1 MATNT
6 KNLLFEIPKRK
17 EGKQN
22 PTLLRVLLTKE
33 FTRLDF
39 GYTTPW
45 YYEKGGW
52 IKISPKT
59 YLQVEGSSEKQGL
72 KEAVGIAI
80 SPKRLD
86 FESTQDWQFF
96 SLYFEPIPRTD
107 CVFDMIESDKP
118 TKNDFN
124 YYGVVLN
131 IINGIELV

>member
-1 MATNT
+1 ME
-6 KNLLFEIPKRK
+6 KDPDSILFEIKVP
-17 EGKQN
+17 EKQN
-22 PTLLRVLLTKE
+22 PKMLRVVLTE
-33 FTRLDF
+33 NYTRIDF

-45 YYEKGGW
+45 FYEKGGW
-52 IKISPKT
+52 ITISPDT
-59 YLQVEGSSEKQGL
+59 YLRL
-72 KEAVGIAI
+72 KDLESRFILTNTEGIAI

-124 YYGVVLN
+124 YYGVELN
-131 IINGIELV
+131 SKKGLELV

>member
-1 MATNT
+1 ME
-6 KNLLFEIPKRK
+6 KYIDSILFEIKVP
-17 EGKQN
+17 EKQN
-22 PTLLRVLLTKE
+22 PKMLRVVLTE
-33 FTRLDF
+33 NYTRIDF

-45 YYEKGGW
+45 FYEKGGW
-52 IKISPKT
+52 ITISPDT
-59 YLQVEGSSEKQGL
+59 YLRL
-72 KEAVGIAI
+72 KDLESRFILTNTEGIAI

-124 YYGVVLN
+124 YYGVELN
-131 IINGIELV
+131 SKKGLELV

>member
-1 MATNT
+1 M
-6 KNLLFEIPKRK
+6 
-17 EGKQN
+17 
-22 PTLLRVLLTKE
+22 LRVVLTE
-33 FTRLDF
+33 NYTRIDF

-45 YYEKGGW
+45 FYEKGGW
-52 IKISPKT
+52 ITISPDT
-59 YLQVEGSSEKQGL
+59 YLRL
-72 KEAVGIAI
+72 KDLESRFILTNTEGIAI

-124 YYGVVLN
+124 YYGVELN
-131 IINGIELV
+131 YRNGIELV

>member
-1 MATNT
+1 ME
-6 KNLLFEIPKRK
+6 KDPDSILFEIKVPD
-17 EGKQN
+17 KQN
-22 PTLLRVLLTKE
+22 PKLLRVVLTE
-33 FTRLDF
+33 NYTRIDF

-45 YYEKGGW
+45 FYEKGGW
-52 IKISPKT
+52 ITISPDT
-59 YLQVEGSSEKQGL
+59 YLRL
-72 KEAVGIAI
+72 KDLESRFILTNTEGIAI

-124 YYGVVLN
+124 YYGVELN
-131 IINGIELV
+131 YRNGMELV

>member
-1 MATNT
+1 ME
-6 KNLLFEIPKRK
+6 KDPDSILFEIKVS
-17 EGKQN
+17 EKQN
-22 PTLLRVLLTKE
+22 PKMLRVVLTE
-33 FTRLDF
+33 NYTRIDF

-45 YYEKGGW
+45 FYEKGGW
-52 IKISPKT
+52 ITISPDT
-59 YLQVEGSSEKQGL
+59 YLRL
-72 KEAVGIAI
+72 KDLESRFILTNTEGIAI

-124 YYGVVLN
+124 YYGVELN
-131 IINGIELV
+131 YRNGMELV

>member
-1 MATNT
+1 MEKYTDSI
-6 KNLLFEIPKRK
+6 LFEIKVS
-17 EGKQN
+17 EKQN
-22 PTLLRVLLTKE
+22 PKMLRVVLTE
-33 FTRLDF
+33 NYTRIDF

-45 YYEKGGW
+45 FYEKGGW
-52 IKISPKT
+52 ITISPDT
-59 YLQVEGSSEKQGL
+59 YLRL
-72 KEAVGIAI
+72 KDLESRFILTNTEGIAI

-124 YYGVVLN
+124 YYGVELN
-131 IINGIELV
+131 YRNGMELV

>member
-1 MATNT
+1 ME
-6 KNLLFEIPKRK
+6 KYIDSILFEIKVP
-17 EGKQN
+17 EKQN
-22 PTLLRVLLTKE
+22 PKMLRVVLTE
-33 FTRLDF
+33 NYTRIDF

-45 YYEKGGW
+45 FYEKGGW
-52 IKISPKT
+52 ITISPDT
-59 YLQVEGSSEKQGL
+59 YLRL
-72 KEAVGIAI
+72 KDLESRFILTNTEGIAI

-124 YYGVVLN
+124 YYGVELN
-131 IINGIELV
+131 YRNGMELV

>member
-1 MATNT
+1 MEKYTDSI
-6 KNLLFEIPKRK
+6 LFEIKVP
-17 EGKQN
+17 EKQN
-22 PTLLRVLLTKE
+22 PKMLRVVLTE
-33 FTRLDF
+33 NYTRIDF

-45 YYEKGGW
+45 FYEKGGW
-52 IKISPKT
+52 ITISPDT
-59 YLQVEGSSEKQGL
+59 YLRL
-72 KEAVGIAI
+72 KDLESRFILTNTEGIAI

-124 YYGVVLN
+124 YYGVELN
-131 IINGIELV
+131 YRNGMELV

>member
-1 MATNT
+1 MEKYTDSI
-6 KNLLFEIPKRK
+6 LFEIKVS
-17 EGKQN
+17 EKQN
-22 PTLLRVLLTKE
+22 PKMLRVVLTE
-33 FTRLDF
+33 NYTRIDF

-45 YYEKGGW
+45 FYEKGGW
-52 IKISPKT
+52 ITISPDT
-59 YLQVEGSSEKQGL
+59 YLRL
-72 KEAVGIAI
+72 KDLESKFILTNTEGIAI

-124 YYGVVLN
+124 YYGVELN
-131 IINGIELV
+131 YRIGMELV